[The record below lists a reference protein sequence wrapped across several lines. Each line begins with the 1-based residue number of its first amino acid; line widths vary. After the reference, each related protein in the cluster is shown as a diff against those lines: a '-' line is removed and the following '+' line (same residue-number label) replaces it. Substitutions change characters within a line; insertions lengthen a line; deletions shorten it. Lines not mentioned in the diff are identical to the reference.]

1 MAEDLSNNQ
10 TLLDKM
16 SSEVT
21 PATSP
26 LLLFLTRNA
35 RMIVA
40 VIAVCFVAA
49 AGYGVYA
56 WQAGK
61 TVAEAQEKLAR
72 ILIVRDDA
80 DRLAK
85 LKSFVPT
92 SPEAMRKGATLALA
106 QAAMQAKDFPE
117 ALQAW
122 EFIAKDPKDPLYAVA
137 TIGKAE
143 ALGAQEKYAE
153 AIAALESM
161 TLPADSEATNLVN
174 SLIADFAEKT
184 GDISKA
190 VAACEKLV
198 TGMAG
203 RSPEEAEFWRQ
214 KAASLRAAKS

>member
-35 RMIVA
+35 RVIVA
-40 VIAVCFVAA
+40 AIAVCFVAA

-72 ILIVRDDA
+72 ILIIRDEA

-85 LKSFVPT
+85 LKAFVPA

-106 QAAMQAKDFPE
+106 QAAMQAKDFSE

-137 TIGKAE
+137 SIGKAE

-153 AIAALESM
+153 AIATLESM
-161 TLPADSEATNLVN
+161 TLPADSEAVNLVN

-184 GDISKA
+184 GDLGKA
-190 VAACEKLV
+190 IAACEKLV
-198 TGMAG
+198 TGMAS
-203 RSPEEAEFWRQ
+203 RSPEESEFWRQ
-214 KAASLRAAKS
+214 KAASLRAVKS